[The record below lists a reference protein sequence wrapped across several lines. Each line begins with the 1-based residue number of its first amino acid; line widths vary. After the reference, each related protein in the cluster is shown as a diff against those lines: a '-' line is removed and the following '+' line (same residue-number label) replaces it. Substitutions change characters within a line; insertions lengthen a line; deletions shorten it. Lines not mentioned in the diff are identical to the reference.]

1 MDLPVPY
8 AVGYD
13 EATCCHMEK
22 PPERSDDS
30 SCITLSVI
38 IRDTV
43 THHLYP
49 YIPASE
55 EASTYSTAG

>member
-1 MDLPVPY
+1 MDLPVPDG
-8 AVGYD
+8 VGYD
-13 EATCCHMEK
+13 EAACSHMEK
-22 PPERSDDS
+22 PPERSNDS

-38 IRDTV
+38 IRDPV